1 MNVQSAPTQHVNSI
15 NIGYQR
21 AKRALDVVFTLLILV
36 PLCIV
41 IAIVAAAI
49 RLDSKGPLFFRQ
61 KRIGQNEVEF
71 DMFKFRTMYD
81 DADDVLHRQAI
92 ERYMA
97 DEPVNDKAIAA
108 RLQYKLVDDPRI
120 TRVGRFLRKTSI
132 DELPQFYNVLRDEM
146 SLVGPRPPLPYEVE
160 LYSPRDRLRLRGKPG
175 LTGTWQVYGRGHVPF
190 SAMVE
195 MDVAYLQQES
205 LWLDLKLIALT
216 VLVMIKGCG
225 GA

>member
-1 MNVQSAPTQHVNSI
+1 MTVRLAPTEPVISI
-15 NIGYQR
+15 NAGYQR

-41 IAIVAAAI
+41 TVIVAAAI
-49 RLDSKGPLFFRQ
+49 RLDSKGPIFFRQ
-61 KRIGQNEVEF
+61 KRIGQNGVEF

-108 RLQYKLVDDPRI
+108 RLQYKLADDPRI

-175 LTGTWQVYGRGHVPF
+175 LTGPWQVYGRGHVPF

-216 VLVMIKGCG
+216 VLVMIKGYG